1 MSIFSRLRKSRQQA
15 KEHNAKLAEQEKKEE
30 GVKTPY
36 KHVPK
41 HAAADA
47 IASAPP
53 SWREDD
59 RHKIQEQNRRRSAMA
74 ASGHSMNMPGVPP
87 RVGSSLS
94 HVSYPADKNATPM
107 VRLPRAYSY
116 TGVSPYTSNH
126 SRHTVSSMPD
136 VGSQFAAYAASTKG
150 KEVVRGS
157 GYDTSRTSP
166 TSSQEESESSSGSTS
181 SQDDLEMRLNRPPVV
196 RPPTGAEMAARRP
209 RPGSRR
215 TSDSAIGRIA
225 MANSTKAA
233 ARDSRPPP
241 SMRNFGSIAPIVH
254 APAPILRVTSHPQG
268 DFLNPHHR
276 QKSETSFPSSL
287 NTSLNTSAA
296 TLVSASALPSIDG
309 SPSLE
314 QQELKEQKVANSG
327 KLSKEQKAA
336 KVVRLA
342 EGGRIQSGTKKLVT
356 EKPAEKPAEEAQPQ
370 PVGEPASTLA
380 IVSTLTPAP
389 ARESAPNVK
398 QQQSIVINVFPEADS
413 IPDPEPT
420 KKSSRFTKGGNKMA
434 KKSRWAKSKARPIA
448 V

>member
-1 MSIFSRLRKSRQQA
+1 MILPEPAQHPHKVCRRRRRHLLRLRLLPCQ
-15 KEHNAKLAEQEKKEE
+15 
-30 GVKTPY
+30 
-36 KHVPK
+36 
-41 HAAADA
+41 
-47 IASAPP
+47 
-53 SWREDD
+53 
-59 RHKIQEQNRRRSAMA
+59 
-74 ASGHSMNMPGVPP
+74 
-87 RVGSSLS
+87 
-94 HVSYPADKNATPM
+94 
-107 VRLPRAYSY
+107 RLPILIHRML
-116 TGVSPYTSNH
+116 TSF
-126 SRHTVSSMPD
+126 
-136 VGSQFAAYAASTKG
+136 SQ
-150 KEVVRGS
+150 RL
-157 GYDTSRTSP
+157 
-166 TSSQEESESSSGSTS
+166 EESESSSGSTS